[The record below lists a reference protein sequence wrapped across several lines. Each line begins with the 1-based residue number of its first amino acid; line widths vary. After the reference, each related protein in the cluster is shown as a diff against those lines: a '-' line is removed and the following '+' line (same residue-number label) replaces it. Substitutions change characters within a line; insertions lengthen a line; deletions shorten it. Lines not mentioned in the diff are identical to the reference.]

1 MKKIEILLSLILISI
16 TLSCSKESEVNNND
30 SPDNYYKDKDVEIIF
45 ENDSENGINVIF
57 MGDAYLKADLKKN
70 NGKYNH
76 DAIKSIEFLFN
87 SHPFFEYKNH
97 FNAYIIYA
105 ESSIVNSGNGFI
117 VNYPF
122 GSTTASFLIFFHP
135 IITNY
140 SAVNDYVF
148 KIKGRGMTNKDLILM
163 SVNNQTGGSAH
174 YGNNIAVFGAYG
186 STTTTTSVFSAM
198 LHEVGHA
205 FASLGDEYIV
215 PGQNEIYVPDGRANL
230 DNINDVNL
238 IKWNHFIG
246 LQGYSSVGAFEGG
259 GYLEFGMYRPEE
271 NSIMRGNIGSYF
283 NAPSREEIVK
293 RIMNLRELDYDFNSF
308 LTLDYGNQLNKQLQ
322 TKKSNKN
329 ERINCG
335 AARVY

>member
-1 MKKIEILLSLILISI
+1 MKKFKTLLSLIVFAI
-16 TLSCSKESEVNNND
+16 TFSCSKDSELNNND
-30 SPDNYYKDKDVEIIF
+30 FPGNYYKDKEVEIIF
-45 ENDSENGINVIF
+45 ENDREHGINVIF

-87 SHPFFEYKNH
+87 SHPFLEYKNH

-105 ESSIVNSGNGFI
+105 ESSIVNTGNGFT

-122 GSTTASFLIFFHP
+122 GSAKLTSFFSTP

-148 KIKGRGMTNKDLILM
+148 KIKGRSITNKDLILM
-163 SVNNQTGGSAH
+163 SVNGLGGGSASFDDDV
-174 YGNNIAVFGAYG
+174 AVFGSSG
-186 STTTTTSVFSAM
+186 STEPTTSVFSVM

-205 FASLGDEYIV
+205 FAELGDEYPFPYQISTYI
-215 PGQNEIYVPDGRANL
+215 PEGRANL
-230 DNINDVNL
+230 DNTNNVNL

-259 GYLEFGMYRPEE
+259 GYLEFGMWRPEE
-271 NSIMRGNIGSYF
+271 SSIMRGNIGSYF
-283 NAPSREEIVK
+283 NAPSREAIVK
-293 RIMNLRELDYDFNSF
+293 RIMNLREIEYDFNSF
-308 LTLDYGNQLNKQLQ
+308 LSKDIGNQSNRISNKA
-322 TKKSNKN
+322 KNDKN

-335 AARVY
+335 GVRLY

>member
-1 MKKIEILLSLILISI
+1 MGKIKMLLSLLAVAI
-16 TLSCSKESEVNNND
+16 TFSCSKDSDLNNNA
-30 SPDNYYKDKDVEIIF
+30 SSDNYYKDKDVEIIF
-45 ENDSENGINVIF
+45 ENDREHGINVIF
-57 MGDAYLKADLKKN
+57 MGDGYLKADLKKN

-105 ESSIVNSGNGFI
+105 ESSIVSSGNSFT

-122 GSTTASFLIFFHP
+122 GSTTATFFGQNLP
-135 IITNY
+135 IITNN

-148 KIKGRGMTNKDLILM
+148 KIKGRSITNKDLILM
-163 SVNNQTGGSAH
+163 SVNGQTGGTAGF
-174 YGNNIAVFGAYG
+174 GNNLAVFGSVG
-186 STTTTTSVFSAM
+186 STTTTTSVFSVM

-215 PGQNEIYVPDGRANL
+215 PNQNSTYIPEGQANL
-230 DNINDVNL
+230 DNTNNVNL

-259 GYLEFGMYRPEE
+259 GYLEFGMWRPEIS
-271 NSIMRGNIGSYF
+271 SIMQGNIGSYF
-283 NAPSREEIVK
+283 NAPSREAIVK
-293 RIMNLRELDYDFNSF
+293 RILNLRELEYNFNSF
-308 LTLDYGNQLNKQLQ
+308 LTKDIGNQSNKI
-322 TKKSNKN
+322 SNKAKNDKN

-335 AARVY
+335 GVRIY